1 MKFRHINFEKI
12 IAATVLFISAW
23 NATVPIASATEI
35 PWIFRPIQVV
45 YGISIEQFILILI
58 FPTIFITNQFKNY
71 HTNRYTNAISM
82 IFWALGFIGVLS
94 SCFNFVSILE
104 FGESIRLIL
113 FGFFLIWLE
122 RNAIRFGTAFCLR
135 CVICGLAIGGAINI
149 FFSFQTNYG
158 MVGIIPLLIG
168 QAGPG
173 PPLGLLTIISAWAYS
188 ITTKT
193 LLKTIYIIAC
203 LIGLYGGIA
212 SWSKISLLL
221 IAVGLIPWTI
231 LILSKLSKV
240 KIILIVSIFIIG
252 FTLTND
258 SPIFQF
264 QDSIDEI
271 ISKKLSSEDHDLND
285 PNSKIWGERF
295 VFHIAVLEIVASHPF
310 LGVGYAGFGNA
321 YKETN
326 ASKMQHAYVDESDQI
341 QSSNSNPHS
350 TWLYYASANGIPGL
364 LLVFFWMINISF
376 AFYNACKLAPNAG
389 RSIGFA
395 IITAIFIWSISVPT
409 ILQSSLI
416 LSLVGIACATQR
428 RPTHL
433 AVRMTQDLDKRLSLM
448 RK

>member
-1 MKFRHINFEKI
+1 MKFRRINFEKI
-12 IAATVLFISAW
+12 VAATVLFISAW
-23 NATVPIASATEI
+23 NETVPITAVTEI

-71 HTNRYTNAISM
+71 LTNRYTNAISM
-82 IFWALGFIGVLS
+82 IFWALGFIGLLS
-94 SCFNFVSILE
+94 NCFNFVNILE

-113 FGFFLIWLE
+113 FGFFIIWLE

-173 PPLGLLTIISAWAYS
+173 PPLGLLVIISAWAYS

-203 LIGLYGGIA
+203 LIGIYGGIA

-221 IAVGLIPWTI
+221 IITGLIPWAI
-231 LILSKLSKV
+231 LILSRPRKIKIVL
-240 KIILIVSIFIIG
+240 IILILTIGLIFK
-252 FTLTND
+252 ND
-258 SPIFQF
+258 SSISEIK
-264 QDSIDEI
+264 DSVDQI
-271 ISKKLSSEDHDLND
+271 ISTKLSSEDHNLDD
-285 PNSKIWGERF
+285 PDSKIWGERF

-326 ASKMQHAYVDESDQI
+326 ASKMRHAYVDESDQI
-341 QSSNSNPHS
+341 LSSDANPHS

-389 RSIGFA
+389 RSIGFT

-416 LSLVGIACATQR
+416 LSLVGIACATRR
-428 RPTHL
+428 RPAHL
-433 AVRMTQDLDKRLSLM
+433 AVRMTQDLDKKLPLM
-448 RK
+448 SN

>member
-12 IAATVLFISAW
+12 VAATVLFISAW
-23 NATVPIASATEI
+23 NETVPIAGATEI

-71 HTNRYTNAISM
+71 LTNRYTNAISI
-82 IFWALGFIGVLS
+82 IFWALGFIGLLS
-94 SCFNFVSILE
+94 SCFNIVNILE

-122 RNAIRFGTAFCLR
+122 RSAIRFGTAFCLR
-135 CVICGLAIGGAINI
+135 CVIFGLAIGGMVNI
-149 FFSFQTNYG
+149 FFSFQTSST
-158 MVGIIPLLIG
+158 VGIIPLLIG

-173 PPLGLLTIISAWAYS
+173 PPLGLLVIISAWAYS
-188 ITTKT
+188 ITTKN
-193 LLKTIYIIAC
+193 LSKTIYVITCIIG
-203 LIGLYGGIA
+203 IYGGIA

-221 IAVGLIPWTI
+221 IITGLIPWAI
-231 LILSKLSKV
+231 LILSRPRKIKIVL
-240 KIILIVSIFIIG
+240 IILILSIGLIFK
-252 FTLTND
+252 ND
-258 SPIFQF
+258 SSISEIK
-264 QDSIDEI
+264 DSVDQI
-271 ISKKLSSEDHDLND
+271 ISTKLSSEDHNLHD
-285 PNSKIWGERF
+285 PDSKIWGERF
-295 VFHIAVLEIVASHPF
+295 VFHIAVLEIVVSHPF

-364 LLVFFWMINISF
+364 ILVFFWMLNISF
-376 AFYNACKLAPNAG
+376 ALYNACKLAPNAG

-395 IITAIFIWSISVPT
+395 IIAAIFIWSISVPT
-409 ILQSSLI
+409 ILQSFLI

-428 RPTHL
+428 RPT
-433 AVRMTQDLDKRLSLM
+433 RSLIQT
-448 RK
+448 